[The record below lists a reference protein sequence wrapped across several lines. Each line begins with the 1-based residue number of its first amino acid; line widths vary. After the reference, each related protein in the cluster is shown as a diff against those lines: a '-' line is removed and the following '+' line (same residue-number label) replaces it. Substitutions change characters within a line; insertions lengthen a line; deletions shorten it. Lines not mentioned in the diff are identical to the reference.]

1 MGLTRAAINR
11 PLAILMLILGLVLMG
26 GVAYTK
32 MRQDRFPAISFPFV
46 SVNVTLTGASPS
58 DVEDL
63 LAKPLEDAVA
73 GVAGVQQI
81 SSTSREGSASVNIQL
96 VEGTD
101 TNIAT
106 QDIERRLAAIR
117 SRLPDDASAPTVRKA
132 DTAAF
137 PVMNVALS
145 GKRPLTELYD
155 LGNDVVLPKL
165 QSVNGVADVQL
176 VGGLQREIQVKVDSA
191 RLRAYGLSLQQVS
204 NALNRENVN
213 VPGGRLT
220 EGGSSVSVRTS
231 GLYKTVDDI
240 KSATIVSGP
249 GLVRLQDV
257 ATVTD
262 TYADQTRIQRLD
274 GKDAVG
280 FIITKQSD
288 ANGVQVSDDIRAI
301 LDRTK
306 TSLPRDITLQVTND
320 TAIFTRRSL
329 DAVLADLKLAVILTA
344 LVLLVFLHT
353 WRPTAIVLLAI
364 PTSLI
369 STFLIMYFAGF
380 SLNMFSLMA
389 LALSI
394 GILVDDSI
402 VVLENIERH
411 VSLGEPARQAA
422 LAGRSEIG
430 LAAIAITMVDVVVY
444 LPVSFMTG
452 NIGRL
457 FREFGITMATATLFS
472 LFISFTMTPMLAS
485 RFLKHQS
492 EHSRSPLAVFG
503 RYWEAGYNRL
513 ARVYRR
519 ILNRAL
525 SRLGRPL
532 IVLAAALTLFAAFQM
547 LALNLVGS
555 EYVPQEDDSQFSVS
569 LTTPPGTSL
578 AGTDAV
584 AREVESRL
592 QKLPEVQTVFT
603 SVGAGGGNT
612 GNTRNSTLAVE
623 LKDKK
628 ERARSITQVLGD
640 VRRWSGD
647 FPGVQ
652 LRASVSN
659 PLGGGGGS
667 SLNLRLV
674 GDDLDTLT
682 NLAAKYEAI
691 IRNTPGAVDVNN
703 DSSQRDPELRAV
715 VNRQRLSDLNVSAS
729 TVASALKTAVGGD
742 VVTELKPDGTD
753 QIDVRVLASD
763 ADRVSP
769 NSLGAMPLLTDA
781 GSVIRLDQVATLTQ
795 DSGPAE
801 IQRSD
806 RQRVISVSGNASGRP
821 IGDLARDI
829 RAATAAVQLPE
840 GYRVTFGGQV
850 QQQETAFATLLG
862 TLVLSVVL
870 VYMLMVALYES
881 LLTPLAILFSIP
893 VALVGAIVALYVSQN
908 TFNIFSLIGCIM
920 LMGLVGK
927 NAILLVDYTNTLR
940 QRGLGRHEALL
951 EAGYVRLRPIAMTT
965 STIIFAMLPLAL
977 KLEAGGE
984 SRAPMAVVIIGGVI
998 SSTLLSLLL
1007 VPVMYTLLED
1017 AKLQVGRLVG
1027 WRPAW
1032 RRRTPQAVPTDVVA
1046 PGHAAPASRHARV
1059 DTLPIQGGAT
1069 DD

>member
-1 MGLTRAAINR
+1 
-11 PLAILMLILGLVLMG
+11 
-26 GVAYTK
+26 
-32 MRQDRFPAISFPFV
+32 
-46 SVNVTLTGASPS
+46 
-58 DVEDL
+58 
-63 LAKPLEDAVA
+63 
-73 GVAGVQQI
+73 
-81 SSTSREGSASVNIQL
+81 
-96 VEGTD
+96 
-101 TNIAT
+101 
-106 QDIERRLAAIR
+106 
-117 SRLPDDASAPTVRKA
+117 
-132 DTAAF
+132 
-137 PVMNVALS
+137 
-145 GKRPLTELYD
+145 
-155 LGNDVVLPKL
+155 
-165 QSVNGVADVQL
+165 
-176 VGGLQREIQVKVDSA
+176 
-191 RLRAYGLSLQQVS
+191 
-204 NALNRENVN
+204 
-213 VPGGRLT
+213 
-220 EGGSSVSVRTS
+220 
-231 GLYKTVDDI
+231 
-240 KSATIVSGP
+240 
-249 GLVRLQDV
+249 
-257 ATVTD
+257 
-262 TYADQTRIQRLD
+262 
-274 GKDAVG
+274 
-280 FIITKQSD
+280 
-288 ANGVQVSDDIRAI
+288 
-301 LDRTK
+301 
-306 TSLPRDITLQVTND
+306 
-320 TAIFTRRSL
+320 
-329 DAVLADLKLAVILTA
+329 
-344 LVLLVFLHT
+344 
-353 WRPTAIVLLAI
+353 
-364 PTSLI
+364 
-369 STFLIMYFAGF
+369 
-380 SLNMFSLMA
+380 MFSLMA

-422 LAGRSEIG
+422 LVGRSEIG

-492 EHSRSPLAVFG
+492 ERSRSPLAVFG

-513 ARVYRR
+513 ASVYRR
-519 ILNRAL
+519 ILNRGL

-532 IVLAAALTLFAAFQM
+532 VVLAAALTLFAAFQM

-555 EYVPQEDDSQFSVS
+555 EYVPQEDYSQFSVS

-603 SVGAGGGNT
+603 SVGAGGGNA
-612 GNTRNSTLAVE
+612 GNTRNSNLAVE

-640 VRRWSGD
+640 VRRWSRD
-647 FPGVQ
+647 FPDVQ
-652 LRASVSN
+652 MRASVSN

-691 IRNTPGAVDVNN
+691 IRDTPGAVDVNN

-763 ADRVSP
+763 ADRVNP

-781 GSVIRLDQVATLTQ
+781 GSVIRLDQVATLTR
-795 DSGPAE
+795 DSGPAQ

-806 RQRVISVSGNASGRP
+806 RQRVISISGNASGRP

-829 RAATAAVQLPE
+829 RAETAAVQLPE

-1032 RRRTPQAVPTDVVA
+1032 RQRAPQAVPTDVVA
-1046 PGHAAPASRHARV
+1046 PGHTAPASRHARV